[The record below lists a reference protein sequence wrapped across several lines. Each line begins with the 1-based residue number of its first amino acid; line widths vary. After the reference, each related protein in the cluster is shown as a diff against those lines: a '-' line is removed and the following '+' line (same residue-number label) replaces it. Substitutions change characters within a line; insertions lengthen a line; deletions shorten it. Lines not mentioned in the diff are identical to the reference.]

1 MSRILQRSHIA
12 FGHDIVMAALSFP
25 LALYLRVGE
34 GVQFYAFD
42 NILFSAGVFTLIAA
56 ASFWFFGLYRGIWR
70 YASLNDLTRIAKA
83 VSVAVAA
90 LFVILFLTTRLDW
103 IPRSAPLIQ
112 WFLLMALLGGSR
124 LAYRI
129 AKDKSTARA
138 LVRQGT
144 RRLSVLLIGAGDEA
158 EAFIRETQRSADTPF
173 KVIGIV
179 ALTESRVGRNM
190 HNIDVLATVDQL
202 EETIQ
207 KLEKSRH
214 GVPRRLVLTGDA
226 LRHPDNAKWLEIAD
240 RYGMTFARLPKLG
253 DLREGL
259 ADPLQIRPVAIEDLL
274 GRPQAR
280 LDRDRVR
287 DMIGGR
293 RVLVTGAGG
302 SIGSELVR
310 QIASYGPASL
320 TLVDAGEYNL
330 YAIDMEMAEKYPDLP
345 RESVLGDVRDR
356 TRIDTV
362 FDDVKPEIVFHAA
375 AYKHVPLVE
384 HNPNEGILT
393 NTLGTRN
400 VAEACRAANVA
411 TMVLISTDKA
421 VNPANVMGASKRL
434 AECYC
439 QALETLPDDQRSITR
454 FVTVRFGNVLGS
466 TGSVVP
472 LFKRQLE
479 AGGPLTVTHEGIT
492 RYFMTIAEAVELVL
506 QSAELGRRGVTEGG
520 KIFVLDMGRPV
531 KIVDLARQMIL
542 LSGLQPG
549 KDVEIKV
556 TGLRPGEKLY
566 EELFH
571 DSEPP
576 ELTETDGVM
585 LAAPRVVDYDLIK
598 QVFEALETSATSR
611 DTHAT
616 LALISQLVPE
626 FQPPEIGVKSIFA
639 DNAKAVTGPSA
650 EDGSTLDQAAG
661 RSA

>member
-1 MSRILQRSHIA
+1 MSRLFQRSQIA
-12 FGHDIVMAALSFP
+12 FVHDVTMAAVSLP
-25 LALYLRVGE
+25 AALYLRVGD
-34 GVQFYAFD
+34 GVVFYNPQ
-42 NILFSAGVFTLIAA
+42 NILFSASVFTVIAA
-56 ASFWFFGLYRGIWR
+56 VSFWFFGLYRGIWR

-83 VSVAVAA
+83 VTVAVGV
-90 LFVILFLTTRLDW
+90 LFLVLFLTARLDW
-103 IPRSAPLIQ
+103 LPRSTPIIQ

-124 LAYRI
+124 LIYRI
-129 AKDKSTARA
+129 TKDKTSAREM
-138 LVRQGT
+138 LRQGT
-144 RRLSVLLIGAGDEA
+144 HRLPVLLIGAGDEA
-158 EAFIRETQRSADTPF
+158 EAFIRETRRSANTPF
-173 KVIGIV
+173 DVVGIV
-179 ALTESRVGRNM
+179 SLTDSRVGRNM
-190 HNIDVLATVDQL
+190 HGVDVLATVDRL
-202 EETIQ
+202 EEILG
-207 KLEKSRH
+207 KLANSKR
-214 GVPRRLVLTGDA
+214 GLPRRLVLTGDA
-226 LRHPDNAKWLEIAD
+226 LRHEDITKWVEIAD
-240 RYGMTFARLPKLG
+240 QRGITLARLPKLN

-280 LDRDRVR
+280 LDRDKVR
-287 DMIGGR
+287 QMIAGH

-310 QIASYGPASL
+310 QIAAYGPESL
-320 TLVDAGEYNL
+320 TLLDAGEYNL

-345 RESVLGDVRDR
+345 RESILGDVRDR
-356 TRIDTV
+356 TRIDQV
-362 FDDVKPEIVFHAA
+362 FAKQKPEIVFHAA

-400 VAEACRAANVA
+400 VAEACRAAGVG

-439 QALETLPDDQRSITR
+439 QALETLPADQRGPTR

-472 LFKRQLE
+472 LFRRQLE

-506 QSAELGRRGVTEGG
+506 QAAELGKHGVTDGG

-531 KIVDLARQMIL
+531 KIIDLARQMIL
-542 LSGLQPG
+542 LSGLRPG
-549 KDVEIKV
+549 KDIDIKV

-571 DSEPP
+571 DGEPP
-576 ELTETDGVM
+576 EPTETDGVM
-585 LAAPRVVDYDLIK
+585 LAAPRVVDYALIK
-598 QVFEALETSATSR
+598 QVFDELGQSAVNR
-611 DTHAT
+611 DTHKT
-616 LALISQLVPE
+616 LELMGRLVPE
-626 FQPPEIGVKSIFA
+626 FQPPEIGVKSFFA
-639 DNAKAVTGPSA
+639 DSDPGK
-650 EDGSTLDQAAG
+650 LDQAVSG
-661 RSA
+661 Q

>member
-1 MSRILQRSHIA
+1 MSRLFQRSQIA
-12 FGHDIVMAALSFP
+12 FVHDVTMAAVSLP
-25 LALYLRVGE
+25 AALYLRVGD
-34 GVQFYAFD
+34 GVVFYNPQ
-42 NILFSAGVFTLIAA
+42 NILFSASVFTVIAA
-56 ASFWFFGLYRGIWR
+56 VSFWFFGLYRGIWR

-83 VSVAVAA
+83 VTVAVGV
-90 LFVILFLTTRLDW
+90 LFLVLFLTARLDW
-103 IPRSAPLIQ
+103 LPRSTPIIQ

-124 LAYRI
+124 LIYRI
-129 AKDKSTARA
+129 TKDKTSAREM
-138 LVRQGT
+138 LRQGT
-144 RRLSVLLIGAGDEA
+144 HRLPVLLIGAGDEA
-158 EAFIRETQRSADTPF
+158 EAFIRETRRSANTPF
-173 KVIGIV
+173 DVVGIV
-179 ALTESRVGRNM
+179 SLTDSRVGRNM
-190 HNIDVLATVDQL
+190 HGVDVLATVDRL
-202 EETIQ
+202 EEILG
-207 KLEKSRH
+207 KLANSKR
-214 GVPRRLVLTGDA
+214 GLPRRLVLTGDA
-226 LRHPDNAKWLEIAD
+226 LRHEDITKWVEVAD
-240 RYGMTFARLPKLG
+240 QRGITLARLPKLN

-280 LDRDRVR
+280 LDRDKVR
-287 DMIGGR
+287 QMIAGH

-310 QIASYGPASL
+310 QIAAYGPESL
-320 TLVDAGEYNL
+320 TLLDAGEYNL

-345 RESVLGDVRDR
+345 RESILGDVRDR
-356 TRIDTV
+356 TRIDQV
-362 FDDVKPEIVFHAA
+362 FAKQKPEIVFHAA

-400 VAEACRAANVA
+400 VAEACRAAGVG

-439 QALETLPDDQRSITR
+439 QALETLPADQRGPTR

-472 LFKRQLE
+472 LFRRQLE

-506 QSAELGRRGVTEGG
+506 QAAELGKHGVTDGG

-531 KIVDLARQMIL
+531 KIIDLARQMIL
-542 LSGLQPG
+542 LSGLRPG
-549 KDVEIKV
+549 KDIDIKV

-571 DSEPP
+571 DGEPP
-576 ELTETDGVM
+576 EPTETDGVM
-585 LAAPRVVDYDLIK
+585 LAAPRVVDYALIK
-598 QVFEALETSATSR
+598 QVFDELGESAARR
-611 DTHAT
+611 DTHKT
-616 LALISQLVPE
+616 LELMGHLVPE
-626 FQPPEIGVKSIFA
+626 FQPPEIGVKSFFA
-639 DNAKAVTGPSA
+639 DSDPGK
-650 EDGSTLDQAAG
+650 LDQAVSG
-661 RSA
+661 Q

>member
-1 MSRILQRSHIA
+1 MSRLFQRSQIA
-12 FGHDIVMAALSFP
+12 FVHDVTMAAVSLP
-25 LALYLRVGE
+25 AALYLRVGD
-34 GVQFYAFD
+34 GVVFYNPQ
-42 NILFSAGVFTLIAA
+42 NILFSASVFTVIAA
-56 ASFWFFGLYRGIWR
+56 VSFWFFGLYRGIWR

-83 VSVAVAA
+83 VTVAIGV
-90 LFVILFLTTRLDW
+90 LFLVLFLTARLDW
-103 IPRSAPLIQ
+103 LPRSTPIIQ

-124 LAYRI
+124 LIYWI
-129 AKDKSTARA
+129 TKDKTSAREM
-138 LVRQGT
+138 LRQGT
-144 RRLSVLLIGAGDEA
+144 HRLPVLLIGAGDEA
-158 EAFIRETQRSADTPF
+158 EAFIRETRRSANTPF
-173 KVIGIV
+173 DVVGIV
-179 ALTESRVGRNM
+179 SLTDSRVGRNM
-190 HNIDVLATVDQL
+190 HGVDVLATVDRL
-202 EETIQ
+202 EEILG
-207 KLEKSRH
+207 KLANSKR
-214 GVPRRLVLTGDA
+214 GLPRRLVLTGDA
-226 LRHPDNAKWLEIAD
+226 LRHEDITKWVEIAEQ
-240 RYGMTFARLPKLG
+240 RGITLARLPKLN

-280 LDRDRVR
+280 LDRDKVR
-287 DMIGGR
+287 QMIAGH

-310 QIASYGPASL
+310 QIAAYGPESL
-320 TLVDAGEYNL
+320 TLLDAGEYNL

-345 RESVLGDVRDR
+345 RESILGDVRDR
-356 TRIDTV
+356 TRIDQV
-362 FDDVKPEIVFHAA
+362 FAKQKPEIVFHAA

-400 VAEACRAANVA
+400 VAEACRAAGVG

-439 QALETLPDDQRSITR
+439 QALETLPADQRGPTR

-472 LFKRQLE
+472 LFRRQLE

-506 QSAELGRRGVTEGG
+506 QAAELGKHGVTDGG

-531 KIVDLARQMIL
+531 KIIDLARQMIL
-542 LSGLQPG
+542 LSGLRPG
-549 KDVEIKV
+549 KDIDIKV

-571 DSEPP
+571 DGEPP
-576 ELTETDGVM
+576 EPTETDGVM
-585 LAAPRVVDYDLIK
+585 LAAPRVVDYALIK
-598 QVFEALETSATSR
+598 QVFDELGESAARR
-611 DTHAT
+611 DTHKT
-616 LALISQLVPE
+616 LELMGRLVPE
-626 FQPPEIGVKSIFA
+626 FQPPEIGVKSFFA
-639 DNAKAVTGPSA
+639 DSDPGK
-650 EDGSTLDQAAG
+650 LDQAVSG
-661 RSA
+661 Q

>member
-1 MSRILQRSHIA
+1 MNHTSIPVRNRMSRLFQRSQIA
-12 FGHDIVMAALSFP
+12 FVHEVTMAAVSLP
-25 LALYLRVGE
+25 AALYLRVGD
-34 GVQFYAFD
+34 GVVFYNPQ
-42 NILFSAGVFTLIAA
+42 NILFSASVFTVIAA
-56 ASFWFFGLYRGIWR
+56 VSFWFFGLYRGIWR

-83 VSVAVAA
+83 VTVAIGV
-90 LFVILFLTTRLDW
+90 LFLVLFLTARLDW
-103 IPRSAPLIQ
+103 LPRSTPIIQ

-124 LAYRI
+124 LIYRI
-129 AKDKSTARA
+129 TKDKTSAREM
-138 LVRQGT
+138 LRQGT
-144 RRLSVLLIGAGDEA
+144 HRLPVLLIGAGDEA
-158 EAFIRETQRSADTPF
+158 EAFIRETRRSANTPF
-173 KVIGIV
+173 DVVGIV
-179 ALTESRVGRNM
+179 SLTDSRVGRNM
-190 HNIDVLATVDQL
+190 HGVDVLATVDRL
-202 EETIQ
+202 EEILG
-207 KLEKSRH
+207 KLANSKR
-214 GVPRRLVLTGDA
+214 GLPRRLVLTGDA
-226 LRHPDNAKWLEIAD
+226 LRHEDITKWVEIAEQ
-240 RYGMTFARLPKLG
+240 RGITLARLPKLN

-280 LDRDRVR
+280 LDRDKVR
-287 DMIGGR
+287 QMIAGH

-310 QIASYGPASL
+310 QIAAYGPESL
-320 TLVDAGEYNL
+320 TLLDAGEYNL

-345 RESVLGDVRDR
+345 RESILGDVRDR
-356 TRIDTV
+356 TRIDQV
-362 FDDVKPEIVFHAA
+362 FAKQKPEIVFHAA

-400 VAEACRAANVA
+400 VAEACRAAGVG

-439 QALETLPDDQRSITR
+439 QALETLPADQRGPTR

-472 LFKRQLE
+472 LFRRQLE

-506 QSAELGRRGVTEGG
+506 QAAELGKHGVTDGG

-531 KIVDLARQMIL
+531 KIIDLARQMIL
-542 LSGLQPG
+542 LSGLRPG
-549 KDVEIKV
+549 KDIDIKV

-571 DSEPP
+571 DGEPP
-576 ELTETDGVM
+576 EPTETDGVM
-585 LAAPRVVDYDLIK
+585 LAAPRVVDYALIK
-598 QVFEALETSATSR
+598 QVFDELGESAARR
-611 DTHAT
+611 DTHKT
-616 LALISQLVPE
+616 LELMGRLVPE
-626 FQPPEIGVKSIFA
+626 FQPPEIGVKSFFA
-639 DNAKAVTGPSA
+639 DSDPGK
-650 EDGSTLDQAAG
+650 LDQAVSG
-661 RSA
+661 Q

>member
-1 MSRILQRSHIA
+1 MSRLFQRSQIA
-12 FGHDIVMAALSFP
+12 FVHDVTMAAVSLP
-25 LALYLRVGE
+25 AALYLRVGD
-34 GVQFYAFD
+34 GVVFYNPQ
-42 NILFSAGVFTLIAA
+42 NILFSASVFTVIAA
-56 ASFWFFGLYRGIWR
+56 VSFWFFGLYRGIWR

-83 VSVAVAA
+83 VTVAIGV
-90 LFVILFLTTRLDW
+90 LFLVLFLTARLDW
-103 IPRSAPLIQ
+103 LPRSTPIIQ

-124 LAYRI
+124 LIYRI
-129 AKDKSTARA
+129 TKDKTSAREM
-138 LVRQGT
+138 LRQGT
-144 RRLSVLLIGAGDEA
+144 HRLPVLLIGAGDEA
-158 EAFIRETQRSADTPF
+158 EAFIRETRRSANTPF
-173 KVIGIV
+173 DVVGIV
-179 ALTESRVGRNM
+179 SLTDSRVGRNM
-190 HNIDVLATVDQL
+190 HGVDVLATVDRL
-202 EETIQ
+202 EEILG
-207 KLEKSRH
+207 KLANSKR
-214 GVPRRLVLTGDA
+214 GLPRRLVLTGDA
-226 LRHPDNAKWLEIAD
+226 LRHEDITKWVEIAD
-240 RYGMTFARLPKLG
+240 QRGITLARLPKLN

-280 LDRDRVR
+280 LDRDKVR
-287 DMIGGR
+287 QMIAGH

-310 QIASYGPASL
+310 QIAAYGPESL
-320 TLVDAGEYNL
+320 TLLDAGEYNL

-345 RESVLGDVRDR
+345 RESILGDVRDR
-356 TRIDTV
+356 TRIDQV
-362 FDDVKPEIVFHAA
+362 FAKQKPEIVFHAA

-400 VAEACRAANVA
+400 VAEACRAAGVG

-439 QALETLPDDQRSITR
+439 QALETLPADQRGPTR

-472 LFKRQLE
+472 LFRRQLE

-506 QSAELGRRGVTEGG
+506 QAAELGKHGVTDGG

-531 KIVDLARQMIL
+531 KIIDLARQMIL
-542 LSGLQPG
+542 LSGLRPG
-549 KDVEIKV
+549 KDIDIKV

-571 DSEPP
+571 DGEPP
-576 ELTETDGVM
+576 EPTETDGVM
-585 LAAPRVVDYDLIK
+585 LAAPRVVDYALIK
-598 QVFEALETSATSR
+598 QVFDELGQSAVNR
-611 DTHAT
+611 DTHKT
-616 LALISQLVPE
+616 LELMGRLVPE
-626 FQPPEIGVKSIFA
+626 FQPPEIGVKSFFA
-639 DNAKAVTGPSA
+639 DSDPGK
-650 EDGSTLDQAAG
+650 LDQAVSG
-661 RSA
+661 Q

>member
-1 MSRILQRSHIA
+1 MSRFIQRSHIT
-12 FGHDIVMAALSFP
+12 FVHDIFMAAVSFP
-25 LALYLRVGE
+25 FALYLRVGE
-34 GVQFYAFD
+34 GIQFYDLNSIMLSSVAFM
-42 NILFSAGVFTLIAA
+42 LIAA
-56 ASFWFFGLYRGIWR
+56 ACFWYFGLYRGIWR
-70 YASLNDLTRIAKA
+70 YASLNDLATIAKA
-83 VSVAVAA
+83 VTTAVTV
-90 LFVILFLTTRLDW
+90 LFLVLFLTTRLDW
-103 IPRSAPLIQ
+103 LPRSAPLIQ
-112 WFLLMALLGGSR
+112 WFLLIALLGGPR
-124 LAYRI
+124 LIYRV

-138 LVRQGT
+138 FARQGT
-144 RRLSVLLIGAGDEA
+144 ARLPVLLIGAGDEA
-158 EAFIRETQRSADTPF
+158 ETFIRETRRSADTAF
-173 KVIGIV
+173 TVIGIV
-179 ALTESRVGRNM
+179 SLTEGRVGRNI
-190 HNIDVLATVDQL
+190 HGVEVLATVD
-202 EETIQ
+202 
-207 KLEKSRH
+207 KLEDIIKKFEAGKN
-214 GVPRRLVLTGDA
+214 GVPRRLVLSGDA
-226 LRHPDNAKWLEIAD
+226 LRHEDNVKWVEIAD
-240 RYGMTFARLPKLG
+240 RYGMTLARLPKLG

-287 DMIGGR
+287 EMISGK

-310 QIASYGPASL
+310 QIASYGPSSL

-330 YAIDMEMAEKYPDLP
+330 YAIDMEVAEKHPDLP
-345 RESVLGDVRDR
+345 RQSILGDVRDR
-356 TRIDTV
+356 KRIGQV
-362 FDDVKPEIVFHAA
+362 FDHVMPELVFHAA

-400 VAEACRAANVA
+400 VAEACRAAGVS

-439 QALETLPDDQRSITR
+439 QALETLPADQRGKTR

-472 LFKRQLE
+472 LFRRQLE

-506 QSAELGRRGVTEGG
+506 QSAELGRHGVTDGG

-542 LSGLQPG
+542 LSGLRPG

-576 ELTETDGVM
+576 VPTETDGVM
-585 LAAPRVVDYDLIK
+585 LASPRVVDYAEIR
-598 QVFEALETSATSR
+598 QVFDALEDSATNR
-611 DTHAT
+611 NTHKT
-616 LALISQLVPE
+616 LELISQLVPE
-626 FQPPEIGVKSIFA
+626 FQPPEIGVKSIFSDA
-639 DNAKAVTGPSA
+639 PQEQGTQQV
-650 EDGSTLDQAAG
+650 GS
-661 RSA
+661 SV

>member
-1 MSRILQRSHIA
+1 MRIIQRSHIA
-12 FGHDIVMAALSFP
+12 FVHDIAMAALSFP
-25 LALYLRVGE
+25 LALYLRVGD
-34 GVQFYAFD
+34 GVAYYAPE
-42 NILFSAGVFTLIAA
+42 NILFSAGIFTLISGV
-56 ASFWFFGLYRGIWR
+56 SFWYFGLYRGIWR
-70 YASLNDLTRIAKA
+70 YASLNDVVRIAKA
-83 VSVAVAA
+83 VSVAVAV
-90 LFVILFLTTRLDW
+90 LFLVLFLTARLDW
-103 IPRSAPLIQ
+103 LPRSAPIIQ
-112 WFLLMALLGGSR
+112 WFLLIALLGGSR
-124 LAYRI
+124 LTYRI
-129 AKDKSTARA
+129 IKDKSTARA
-138 LVRQGT
+138 LVRQGQV
-144 RRLSVLLIGAGDEA
+144 RLPVLLIGAGDEA
-158 EAFIRETQRSADTPF
+158 EAFIRETERSSDTPF

-179 ALTESRVGRNM
+179 SLTDGRVGRNM
-190 HNIDVLATVDQL
+190 HGVDVLATVDQL
-202 EETIQ
+202 EDVIG
-207 KLEKSRH
+207 KLQNGKH
-214 GVPRRLVLTGDA
+214 GLPRRLVLSGDA
-226 LRHPDNAKWLEIAD
+226 LRHEDNTKWVEIAD
-240 RYGMTFARLPKLG
+240 RYGMSLARLPKLG

-259 ADPLQIRPVAIEDLL
+259 ADPMQIRPVAIEDLL

-287 DMIGGR
+287 EMIAGK

-310 QIASYGPASL
+310 QIASYGPDSL
-320 TLVDAGEYNL
+320 TLLDAGEFQL
-330 YAIDMEMAEKYPDLP
+330 YAIDMEMSEKYPDLP
-345 RESVLGDVRDR
+345 RESILGDVRDQ
-356 TRIDTV
+356 TRINQV
-362 FDDVKPEIVFHAA
+362 FAHYKPEIVFHAA

-400 VAEACRAANVA
+400 VAEACRAHDVA

-439 QALETLPDDQRSITR
+439 QALETLPSDQRGSTR

-531 KIVDLARQMIL
+531 KIIDLARQMIL
-542 LSGLQPG
+542 LSGLQPD

-576 ELTETDGVM
+576 VPTQTDGVL
-585 LAAPRVVDYDLIK
+585 LAAPRVVDYGKIK
-598 QVFEALETSATSR
+598 QVFDALEDSAVKRNT
-611 DTHAT
+611 AKT
-616 LALISQLVPE
+616 LELISELVPE
-626 FQPPEIGVKSIFA
+626 FQPPEIGVRSIFA
-639 DNAKAVTGPSA
+639 SKNDSETKPAS
-650 EDGSTLDQAAG
+650 
-661 RSA
+661 

>member
-1 MSRILQRSHIA
+1 MSRLFQRSQIA
-12 FGHDIVMAALSFP
+12 FVHDVTMAAVSLP
-25 LALYLRVGE
+25 AALYLRVGD
-34 GVQFYAFD
+34 GVVFYNPQ
-42 NILFSAGVFTLIAA
+42 NILFSASVFTVIAA
-56 ASFWFFGLYRGIWR
+56 VSFWFFGLYRGIWR

-83 VSVAVAA
+83 VTVAIGV
-90 LFVILFLTTRLDW
+90 LFLVLFLTARLDW
-103 IPRSAPLIQ
+103 LPRSTPIIQ

-124 LAYRI
+124 LIYRI
-129 AKDKSTARA
+129 TKDKTSAREM
-138 LVRQGT
+138 LRQGT
-144 RRLSVLLIGAGDEA
+144 HRLPVLLIGAGDEA
-158 EAFIRETQRSADTPF
+158 EAFIRETRRSANTPF
-173 KVIGIV
+173 DVVGIV
-179 ALTESRVGRNM
+179 SLTDSRVGRNM
-190 HNIDVLATVDQL
+190 HGVDVLATVDRL
-202 EETIQ
+202 EEILG
-207 KLEKSRH
+207 KLANSKR
-214 GVPRRLVLTGDA
+214 GLPRRLVLTGDA
-226 LRHPDNAKWLEIAD
+226 LRHEDITKWVEIAD
-240 RYGMTFARLPKLG
+240 QRGITLARLPKLN

-280 LDRDRVR
+280 LDRDKVR
-287 DMIGGR
+287 QMIAGH

-310 QIASYGPASL
+310 QIAAYGPESL
-320 TLVDAGEYNL
+320 TLLDAGEYNL

-345 RESVLGDVRDR
+345 RESILGDVRDR
-356 TRIDTV
+356 TRIDQV
-362 FDDVKPEIVFHAA
+362 FAKQKPEIVFHAA

-400 VAEACRAANVA
+400 VAEACRAAGVG

-439 QALETLPDDQRSITR
+439 QALETLPADQRGPTR

-472 LFKRQLE
+472 LFRRQLE

-506 QSAELGRRGVTEGG
+506 QAAELGKHGVTDGG

-531 KIVDLARQMIL
+531 KIIDLARQMIL
-542 LSGLQPG
+542 LSGLRPG
-549 KDVEIKV
+549 KDIDIKV

-571 DSEPP
+571 DGEPP
-576 ELTETDGVM
+576 EPTETDGVM
-585 LAAPRVVDYDLIK
+585 LAAPRVVDYALIK
-598 QVFEALETSATSR
+598 QVFDELGESAARR
-611 DTHAT
+611 DTHKT
-616 LALISQLVPE
+616 LELMGRLVPE
-626 FQPPEIGVKSIFA
+626 FQPPEIGVKSFFA
-639 DNAKAVTGPSA
+639 DSDPGK
-650 EDGSTLDQAAG
+650 LDQAVSG
-661 RSA
+661 Q

>member
-1 MSRILQRSHIA
+1 MLRPFQRSHIA
-12 FGHDIVMAALSFP
+12 FVHDIIMAAISFP

-34 GVQFYAFD
+34 GVVYYAPN
-42 NILFSAGVFTLIAA
+42 NILFSAGIFTLIAA
-56 ASFWFFGLYRGIWR
+56 VSFWYFGLYRGIWR
-70 YASLNDLTRIAKA
+70 YASLNDVIRIAKA
-83 VSVAVAA
+83 VSVAVAV
-90 LFVILFLTTRLDW
+90 LFLVLFLTTRLDW
-103 IPRSAPLIQ
+103 MPRSAPIIQ

-124 LAYRI
+124 LTYRI

-144 RRLSVLLIGAGDEA
+144 SRLPVLLIGAGDEA
-158 EAFIRETQRSADTPF
+158 EAFIRETERSADTPF

-179 ALTESRVGRNM
+179 SLTPGRVGRNM
-190 HNIDVLATVDQL
+190 HGVDVLATVDQL
-202 EETIQ
+202 EDVLQ
-207 KLEKSRH
+207 KLQKGRY
-214 GVPRRLVLTGDA
+214 GLPRRLVLSGDA
-226 LRHPDNAKWLEIAD
+226 LRHEDNANWVEIAD
-240 RYGMTFARLPKLG
+240 RYGMTLARLPKLG

-287 DMIGGR
+287 EMIAGK

-310 QIASYGPASL
+310 QIASYSPSSL
-320 TLVDAGEYNL
+320 TLLDAGEFQL

-345 RESVLGDVRDR
+345 RDSILGDVRDQ
-356 TRIDTV
+356 TRIGQVVDSY
-362 FDDVKPEIVFHAA
+362 KPEIVFHAA

-400 VAEACRAANVA
+400 VAEACRAAGVG

-439 QALETLPDDQRSITR
+439 QALETLPLEERGSTR

-506 QSAELGRRGVTEGG
+506 QSAELGRHGVTEGG

-531 KIVDLARQMIL
+531 KIIDLARQMIL
-542 LSGLQPG
+542 LSGLQPDE
-549 KDVEIKV
+549 DVEIKV

-576 ELTETDGVM
+576 VPTETDGVL
-585 LAAPRVVDYDLIK
+585 LAAPRVVDYGLIK
-598 QVFEALETSATSR
+598 QVFDALEDSATNR
-611 DTHAT
+611 NTAKT
-616 LALISQLVPE
+616 LELISQLVPE

-639 DNAKAVTGPSA
+639 EGKDSKT
-650 EDGSTLDQAAG
+650 EAA
-661 RSA
+661 S

>member
-1 MSRILQRSHIA
+1 MLRLIQRSHIA
-12 FGHDIVMAALSFP
+12 FAHDILMAALSFP
-25 LALYLRVGE
+25 LALYLRVGD
-34 GVQFYAFD
+34 GVAYYSLD
-42 NILFSAGVFTLIAA
+42 NIIFSAAIFTLIAA
-56 ASFWFFGLYRGIWR
+56 VSFWYFGLYRGIWR
-70 YASLNDLTRIAKA
+70 YASLNDVIRIAKA

-90 LFVILFLTTRLDW
+90 LFIVLFLTTRLDW
-103 IPRSAPLIQ
+103 MPRSAPIIQ
-112 WFLLMALLGGSR
+112 WFLLMAMLGGSR
-124 LAYRI
+124 LTYRI

-144 RRLSVLLIGAGDEA
+144 TRLPVLLIGAGDEA
-158 EAFIRETQRSADTPF
+158 EAFIRETERSADTPF
-173 KVIGIV
+173 RVIGIV
-179 ALTESRVGRNM
+179 SLTQGRVGRNM
-190 HNIDVLATVDQL
+190 HGVDVLATVDQL
-202 EETIQ
+202 EDVIK
-207 KLEKSRH
+207 KLEKSRY
-214 GVPRRLVLTGDA
+214 GLPRRLVLSGDA
-226 LRHPDNAKWLEIAD
+226 LRHEDNAKWVEIAD
-240 RYGMTFARLPKLG
+240 RYGMTLARLPKLG

-280 LDRDRVR
+280 LDRERVR
-287 DMIGGR
+287 QMIAGK

-310 QIASYGPASL
+310 QIASYGPLSL
-320 TLVDAGEYNL
+320 TLVDAGEYQL
-330 YAIDMEMAEKYPDLP
+330 YAIDMEMAEKYPDIA
-345 RESVLGDVRDR
+345 RDSILGDVRDR
-356 TRIDTV
+356 TRIGQV
-362 FDDVKPEIVFHAA
+362 FGRHAPEIVFHAA

-400 VAEACRAANVA
+400 VAEACREAGVG

-439 QALETLPDDQRSITR
+439 QALETLPADQRGPTR

-479 AGGPLTVTHEGIT
+479 EGGPLTVTHQDIT

-506 QSAELGRRGVTEGG
+506 QSAELGRHGVTDGG

-542 LSGLQPG
+542 LSGLQPD

-576 ELTETDGVM
+576 VPTDTDGVM
-585 LAAPRVVDYDLIK
+585 LAAPRVVDYEKIR
-598 QVFEALETSATSR
+598 QVFAALDESASGR
-611 DTHAT
+611 DTHKT
-616 LALISQLVPE
+616 LDLISQLVPE

-639 DNAKAVTGPSA
+639 DGATDAPGSAVVT
-650 EDGSTLDQAAG
+650 DLDKAAG
-661 RSA
+661 GSA

>member
-1 MSRILQRSHIA
+1 MLRIFQRSHIA
-12 FGHDIVMAALSFP
+12 FVHDIIMAAFSFP
-25 LALYLRVGE
+25 FALYLRVGD
-34 GVQFYAFD
+34 GVVYYAPQ
-42 NILFSAGVFTLIAA
+42 NILFSSGIFTLIAA
-56 ASFWFFGLYRGIWR
+56 VSFWYFGLYRGIWR
-70 YASLNDLTRIAKA
+70 YASLNDVIRIAKA
-83 VSVAVAA
+83 VSVAVAV
-90 LFVILFLTTRLDW
+90 LFIVLFLTTRLDW
-103 IPRSAPLIQ
+103 MPRSAPIIQ
-112 WFLLMALLGGSR
+112 WFLLMALLGGAR
-124 LAYRI
+124 LTYRI

-144 RRLSVLLIGAGDEA
+144 ARVPVLLIGAGDEA
-158 EAFIRETQRSADTPF
+158 EAFIRETERSANTPF

-179 ALTESRVGRNM
+179 SLTQGRVGRNM
-190 HNIDVLATVDQL
+190 HGVDVLATVDQL
-202 EETIQ
+202 EDVIQ
-207 KLEKSRH
+207 KLQNGRQ
-214 GVPRRLVLTGDA
+214 GLPRRLVLSGDA
-226 LRHPDNAKWLEIAD
+226 LRHEDSAKWVEIAD
-240 RYGMTFARLPKLG
+240 RYGMTLARLPKLG

-287 DMIGGR
+287 EMIAGK

-310 QIASYGPASL
+310 QIASYGPDSL
-320 TLVDAGEYNL
+320 TLLDAGEFQL

-345 RESVLGDVRDR
+345 RESILGDVRDQ
-356 TRIDTV
+356 TRIGQV
-362 FDDVKPEIVFHAA
+362 FDLYKPEIVFHAA

-400 VAEACRAANVA
+400 VAEACRAAGVG

-439 QALETLPDDQRSITR
+439 QALETLPLDQRGSTR

-506 QSAELGRRGVTEGG
+506 QSAELGRHGVTEGG

-542 LSGLQPG
+542 LSGLQPD

-576 ELTETDGVM
+576 VPTETDGVL
-585 LAAPRVVDYDLIK
+585 LAAPRVVDYALIK
-598 QVFEALETSATSR
+598 QVFDALEDSATNR
-611 DTHAT
+611 NTTKT
-616 LALISQLVPE
+616 LELISQLVPE

-639 DNAKAVTGPSA
+639 GNNGSEA
-650 EDGSTLDQAAG
+650 ETAS
-661 RSA
+661 

>member
-1 MSRILQRSHIA
+1 
-12 FGHDIVMAALSFP
+12 MAALSLP
-25 LALYLRVGE
+25 LALYLRVGDL
-34 GVQFYAFD
+34 VRYYDATSIFLSSVAFT
-42 NILFSAGVFTLIAA
+42 IIAA
-56 ASFWFFGLYRGIWR
+56 ACFWYFGLYRGIWR
-70 YASLNDLTRIAKA
+70 YASLNDLTTIAKA
-83 VSVAVAA
+83 VTVAVAT
-90 LFVILFLTTRLDW
+90 LFLILFLTTRLDW
-103 IPRSAPLIQ
+103 MPRSAPLIQ
-112 WFLLMALLGGSR
+112 WFLLMALLGGPR
-124 LAYRI
+124 LLYRI

-138 LVRQGT
+138 FSRQGT
-144 RRLSVLLIGAGDEA
+144 TRLNVLLIGAGDEA
-158 EAFIRETQRSADTPF
+158 EAFIRETQRSSETPF
-173 KVIGIV
+173 NVVGIV
-179 ALTESRVGRNM
+179 SLKDGRVGRNM
-190 HNIDVLATVDQL
+190 HGVNILATIDDL
-202 EETIQ
+202 ENV
-207 KLEKSRH
+207 LEKLAASKA
-214 GVPRRLVLTGDA
+214 GIPRRLVLTGDA
-226 LRHPDNAKWLEIAD
+226 LRHEDNTKWLEVAD
-240 RYGMTFARLPKLG
+240 RYGMTLARLPKLG

-310 QIASYGPASL
+310 QIAAYAPASL
-320 TLVDAGEYNL
+320 TMVDAGEFNL
-330 YAIDMEMAEKYPDLP
+330 YAIDMEMAEKYPDMT
-345 RESVLGDVRDR
+345 RNSVLGDVRDR
-356 TRIDTV
+356 TRIDQV
-362 FDDVKPEIVFHAA
+362 FAYTKPEIVFHAA

-400 VAEACRAANVA
+400 VAEACRAAGVG

-439 QALETLPDDQRSITR
+439 QALETLPGADRGPTR

-506 QSAELGRRGVTEGG
+506 QSAEMGQAGVTEGG

-531 KIVDLARQMIL
+531 KIIDLARQMIL
-542 LSGLQPG
+542 LSGFQPG
-549 KDVEIKV
+549 KDIKIKV

-576 ELTETDGVM
+576 VPTKTDGVM
-585 LAAPRVVDYDLIK
+585 LASPRVVDYHKIK
-598 QVFEALETSATSR
+598 QVFDTLEVSATSR
-611 DTHAT
+611 NTPET
-616 LALISQLVPE
+616 LDLISQLVPE
-626 FQPPEIGVKSIFA
+626 FTPPEIGVKSIM
-639 DNAKAVTGPSA
+639 A
-650 EDGSTLDQAAG
+650 ERDQAASG
-661 RSA
+661 SA

>member
-1 MSRILQRSHIA
+1 MSRFIQRSHIT
-12 FGHDIVMAALSFP
+12 FVHDIFMAAVSFP
-25 LALYLRVGE
+25 LALYMRVGE
-34 GVQFYAFD
+34 GIQFYD
-42 NILFSAGVFTLIAA
+42 LNSIILSSLSFMLISAAC
-56 ASFWFFGLYRGIWR
+56 FWYLGLYRGIWR
-70 YASLNDLTRIAKA
+70 YASLNDLSTIAKA
-83 VSVAVAA
+83 VTAAVA
-90 LFVILFLTTRLDW
+90 ILFLVLLLTTRLDW
-103 IPRSAPLIQ
+103 LPRSAPLIQ
-112 WFLLMALLGGSR
+112 WFLLMALLGGPR
-124 LAYRI
+124 LIYRV

-138 LVRQGT
+138 FARHGT
-144 RRLSVLLIGAGDEA
+144 TRLPVLLIGAGDEA
-158 EAFIRETQRSADTPF
+158 ETFIRETQRSSDTVF

-179 ALTESRVGRNM
+179 SLTEGRVGRNI
-190 HNIDVLATVDQL
+190 HGVEVLATVD
-202 EETIQ
+202 
-207 KLEKSRH
+207 KLEDIIKKLEA
-214 GVPRRLVLTGDA
+214 GKKGLPRRLVLSGDA
-226 LRHPDNAKWLEIAD
+226 LRHEDNGKWVEIAD
-240 RYGMTFARLPKLG
+240 RYGMTLARLPKLG

-287 DMIGGR
+287 EMIGGK

-310 QIASYGPASL
+310 QIASYGPSSL

-330 YAIDMEMAEKYPDLP
+330 YAVDMEMAEKYPDLA
-345 RESVLGDVRDR
+345 RQSILGDVRDR
-356 TRIDTV
+356 TRIGQV
-362 FDDVKPEIVFHAA
+362 FDHVMPELVFHAA

-400 VAEACRAANVA
+400 VAEACRAAGVS

-439 QALETLPDDQRSITR
+439 QALETLPADQRGKTR

-472 LFKRQLE
+472 LFRRQLE

-506 QSAELGRRGVTEGG
+506 QSAELGRHGVTDGG

-542 LSGLQPG
+542 LSGLRPG

-571 DSEPP
+571 DSEPLVP
-576 ELTETDGVM
+576 TETDGVM
-585 LAAPRVVDYDLIK
+585 LASPRVVNYDEIR
-598 QVFEALETSATSR
+598 QVFDALEDSATNR
-611 DTHAT
+611 NTHKT
-616 LALISQLVPE
+616 LELISQLVPE
-626 FQPPEIGVKSIFA
+626 FQPPEIGVKSIFSDA
-639 DNAKAVTGPSA
+639 PA
-650 EDGSTLDQAAG
+650 EAGSK
-661 RSA
+661 

>member
-1 MSRILQRSHIA
+1 MSRLFQRSQIA
-12 FGHDIVMAALSFP
+12 FVHDVTMAAVSLP
-25 LALYLRVGE
+25 AALYLRVGD
-34 GVQFYAFD
+34 GVVFYNPQ
-42 NILFSAGVFTLIAA
+42 NILFSASVFTVIAA
-56 ASFWFFGLYRGIWR
+56 VSFWFFGLYRGIWR

-83 VSVAVAA
+83 VTIAVGL
-90 LFVILFLTTRLDW
+90 LFLVLFLTVRLDW
-103 IPRSAPLIQ
+103 LPRSTPIIQ

-124 LAYRI
+124 LIYRI
-129 AKDKSTARA
+129 AKDKTSAREM
-138 LVRQGT
+138 VRQGT
-144 RRLSVLLIGAGDEA
+144 HRLPVLLIGAGDEA
-158 EAFIRETQRSADTPF
+158 EAFIRETRRSANTPF
-173 KVIGIV
+173 DVVGIV
-179 ALTESRVGRNM
+179 SLTDSRVGRNM
-190 HNIDVLATVDQL
+190 HGVDVLATVDRL
-202 EETIQ
+202 EEILG
-207 KLEKSRH
+207 KLANSKR
-214 GVPRRLVLTGDA
+214 GLPRRLVLTGDA
-226 LRHPDNAKWLEIAD
+226 LRHEDITKWVEVAD
-240 RYGMTFARLPKLG
+240 QRGITLARLPKLN

-280 LDRDRVR
+280 LDRDKVR
-287 DMIGGR
+287 QMIAGH

-310 QIASYGPASL
+310 QIAAYGPESL
-320 TLVDAGEYNL
+320 TLLDAGEYNL

-345 RESVLGDVRDR
+345 RESILGDVRDR
-356 TRIDTV
+356 TRIDQV
-362 FDDVKPEIVFHAA
+362 FAKQKPEIVFHAA

-400 VAEACRAANVA
+400 VAEACRAAGVG

-439 QALETLPDDQRSITR
+439 QALETLPADQRGPTR

-472 LFKRQLE
+472 LFRRQLE

-506 QSAELGRRGVTEGG
+506 QAAELGKHGVTDGG

-531 KIVDLARQMIL
+531 KIIDLARQMIL
-542 LSGLQPG
+542 LSGLRPG
-549 KDVEIKV
+549 KDIDIKV

-571 DSEPP
+571 DGEPP
-576 ELTETDGVM
+576 EPTETDGVM
-585 LAAPRVVDYDLIK
+585 LAAPRVVDYALIK
-598 QVFEALETSATSR
+598 QVFDELGQSAVNR
-611 DTHAT
+611 DTHKT
-616 LALISQLVPE
+616 LELMGRLVPE
-626 FQPPEIGVKSIFA
+626 FQPPEIGVKSFFA
-639 DNAKAVTGPSA
+639 DSDPGK
-650 EDGSTLDQAAG
+650 LDQAVSG
-661 RSA
+661 Q

>member
-1 MSRILQRSHIA
+1 MSRLFQRSQIA
-12 FGHDIVMAALSFP
+12 FVHDVTMAAVSLP
-25 LALYLRVGE
+25 AALYLRVGD
-34 GVQFYAFD
+34 GVVFYNPQ
-42 NILFSAGVFTLIAA
+42 NILFSASVFTVIAA
-56 ASFWFFGLYRGIWR
+56 VSFWFFGLYRGIWR

-83 VSVAVAA
+83 VTVAVGV
-90 LFVILFLTTRLDW
+90 LFLVLFLTARLDW
-103 IPRSAPLIQ
+103 LPRSTPIIQ

-124 LAYRI
+124 LIYRI
-129 AKDKSTARA
+129 TKDKTSAREM
-138 LVRQGT
+138 LRQGT
-144 RRLSVLLIGAGDEA
+144 HRLPVLLIGAGDEA
-158 EAFIRETQRSADTPF
+158 EAFIRETRRSANTPF
-173 KVIGIV
+173 DVVGIV
-179 ALTESRVGRNM
+179 SLTDSRVGRNM
-190 HNIDVLATVDQL
+190 HGVDVLATVDRL
-202 EETIQ
+202 EEILG
-207 KLEKSRH
+207 KLANSKR
-214 GVPRRLVLTGDA
+214 GLPRRLVLTGDA
-226 LRHPDNAKWLEIAD
+226 LRHEDITKWVEVAD
-240 RYGMTFARLPKLG
+240 QRGITLARLPKLN

-280 LDRDRVR
+280 LDRDKVR
-287 DMIGGR
+287 QMIAGH

-310 QIASYGPASL
+310 QIAAYGPESL
-320 TLVDAGEYNL
+320 TLLDAGEYNL

-345 RESVLGDVRDR
+345 RESILGDVRDR
-356 TRIDTV
+356 TRIDQV
-362 FDDVKPEIVFHAA
+362 FAKQKPEIVFHAA

-400 VAEACRAANVA
+400 VAEACRAAGVG

-439 QALETLPDDQRSITR
+439 QALETLPADQRGPTR

-472 LFKRQLE
+472 LFRRQLE

-506 QSAELGRRGVTEGG
+506 QAAELGKHGVTDGG

-531 KIVDLARQMIL
+531 KIIDLARQMIL
-542 LSGLQPG
+542 LSGLRPG
-549 KDVEIKV
+549 KDIDIKV

-571 DSEPP
+571 DGEPP
-576 ELTETDGVM
+576 EPTETDGVM
-585 LAAPRVVDYDLIK
+585 LAAPRVVDYALIK
-598 QVFEALETSATSR
+598 QVFDELGQSAVNR
-611 DTHAT
+611 DTHKT
-616 LALISQLVPE
+616 LELMGRLVPE
-626 FQPPEIGVKSIFA
+626 FQPPEIGVKSFFA
-639 DNAKAVTGPSA
+639 DSDPGK
-650 EDGSTLDQAAG
+650 LDQAVSG
-661 RSA
+661 Q

>member
-1 MSRILQRSHIA
+1 MPRLLSRSHVTFI
-12 FGHDIVMAALSFP
+12 HDVFMAALSFP
-25 LALYLRVGE
+25 LALYLRVGD
-34 GVQFYAFD
+34 GVQFYAIE
-42 NILFSAGVFTLIAA
+42 NIVFSAGVFTLVAG
-56 ASFWFFGLYRGIWR
+56 ASFWYFGLYRGIWR
-70 YASLNDLTRIAKA
+70 YASLNDLSTIAKA
-83 VSVAVAA
+83 ASAAVAI
-90 LFVILFLTTRLDW
+90 LFLVLFLTTRLDW
-103 IPRSAPLIQ
+103 LPRSAPLIQ
-112 WFLLMALLGGSR
+112 WFLLMAMLGGPR
-124 LAYRI
+124 LVYRI

-138 LVRQGT
+138 FVKQGT
-144 RRLSVLLIGAGDEA
+144 VRLPVLLIGAGDEA
-158 EAFIRETQRSADTPF
+158 EAFIRETQRSADTAF

-179 ALTESRVGRNM
+179 SLTTGRVGRNI
-190 HNIDVLATVDQL
+190 HGVDVLATVD
-202 EETIQ
+202 
-207 KLEKSRH
+207 KLEDVIEKLES
-214 GVPRRLVLTGDA
+214 GKQGLPRRLVLSGDA
-226 LRHPDNAKWLEIAD
+226 LRHEDNVKWVEIAD
-240 RYGMTFARLPKLG
+240 RYGMTLARLPKLG

-280 LDRDRVR
+280 LDRDKVR
-287 DMIGGR
+287 EMIGGK

-310 QIASYGPASL
+310 QIASYGPSSL

-330 YAIDMEMAEKYPDLP
+330 YAIDMEMAEKFPDLP

-356 TRIDTV
+356 TRIGQV
-362 FDDVKPEIVFHAA
+362 FDRFEPEIVFHAA

-400 VAEACRAANVA
+400 VAEACRASGVG

-439 QALETLPDDQRSITR
+439 QALETLPADLRGPTR

-506 QSAELGRRGVTEGG
+506 QSAELGRHGVTDGG

-576 ELTETDGVM
+576 VPTDTDGVM
-585 LAAPRVVDYDLIK
+585 LASPRVVDYDLIK
-598 QVFEALETSATSR
+598 QVFDALEESATSR
-611 DTHAT
+611 NTHKT
-616 LALISQLVPE
+616 LELIGQLVPE

-639 DNAKAVTGPSA
+639 VENDAA
-650 EDGSTLDQAAG
+650 LDKAAG
-661 RSA
+661 GSA

>member
-1 MSRILQRSHIA
+1 MSRLFQRSQIA
-12 FGHDIVMAALSFP
+12 FVHDVTMAAVSLP
-25 LALYLRVGE
+25 AALYLRVGD
-34 GVQFYAFD
+34 GVVFYNPQ
-42 NILFSAGVFTLIAA
+42 NILFSASVFTVIAA
-56 ASFWFFGLYRGIWR
+56 VSFWFFGLYRGIWR

-83 VSVAVAA
+83 VTVAVGV
-90 LFVILFLTTRLDW
+90 LFLVLFLTARLDW
-103 IPRSAPLIQ
+103 LPRSTPIIQ

-124 LAYRI
+124 LIYRI
-129 AKDKSTARA
+129 TKDKTSAREM
-138 LVRQGT
+138 LRQGT
-144 RRLSVLLIGAGDEA
+144 HRLPVLLIGAGDEA
-158 EAFIRETQRSADTPF
+158 EAFIRETRRSANTPF
-173 KVIGIV
+173 DVVGIV
-179 ALTESRVGRNM
+179 SLTDSRVGRNM
-190 HNIDVLATVDQL
+190 HGVDVLATVDRL
-202 EETIQ
+202 EEILG
-207 KLEKSRH
+207 KLANSKR
-214 GVPRRLVLTGDA
+214 GLPRRLVLTGDA
-226 LRHPDNAKWLEIAD
+226 LRHEDITKWVEVAD
-240 RYGMTFARLPKLG
+240 QRGITLARLPKLN

-280 LDRDRVR
+280 LDRDKVR
-287 DMIGGR
+287 QMIAGH

-310 QIASYGPASL
+310 QIAAYGPESL
-320 TLVDAGEYNL
+320 TLLDAGEYNL

-345 RESVLGDVRDR
+345 RESILGDVRDR
-356 TRIDTV
+356 TRIDQV
-362 FDDVKPEIVFHAA
+362 FAKQKPEIVFHAA

-400 VAEACRAANVA
+400 VAEACRAAGVG

-439 QALETLPDDQRSITR
+439 QALETLPADQRGPTR

-472 LFKRQLE
+472 LFRRQLE

-506 QSAELGRRGVTEGG
+506 QAAELGKHGVTDGG

-531 KIVDLARQMIL
+531 KIIDLARQMIL
-542 LSGLQPG
+542 LSGLRPG
-549 KDVEIKV
+549 KDIDIKV

-571 DSEPP
+571 DGEPP
-576 ELTETDGVM
+576 EPTETDGVM
-585 LAAPRVVDYDLIK
+585 LAAPRVVDYALIK
-598 QVFEALETSATSR
+598 QVFDELGESAARR
-611 DTHAT
+611 DTHKT
-616 LALISQLVPE
+616 LELMGRLVPE
-626 FQPPEIGVKSIFA
+626 FQPPEIGVKSFFA
-639 DNAKAVTGPSA
+639 DSDPGK
-650 EDGSTLDQAAG
+650 LDQAVSG
-661 RSA
+661 Q